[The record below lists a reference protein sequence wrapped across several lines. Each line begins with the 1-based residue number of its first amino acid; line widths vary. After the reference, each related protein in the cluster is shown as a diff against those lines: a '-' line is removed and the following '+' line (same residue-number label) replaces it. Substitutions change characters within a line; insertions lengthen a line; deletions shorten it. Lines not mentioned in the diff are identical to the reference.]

1 MVAESDK
8 TRLETDQRR
17 GRTSGDLRALIEAE
31 RTGLP
36 FVHWRDSEGEQHILM
51 LSPVRARLTVG
62 RHEESDIALTWEPTV
77 SRAHAV
83 IESIGDEWTL
93 LDNGISQNGS
103 FVNESLV
110 HGRCRLHDK
119 DRMSFG
125 DTHVVFR
132 DPEAERGSSPSARTP
147 RSPEGIRFTETKRAI
162 LIALC
167 RPIAEHRSS
176 SPATDPQIA
185 SEVSL
190 TVDAVTDHLRELFAQ
205 LGLAELPKNEKRG
218 RLVATVLRRGLLS
231 PGDF

>member
-1 MVAESDK
+1 VAEGDK
-8 TRLETDQRR
+8 TRLETDQKR
-17 GRTSGDLRALIEAE
+17 GRTSQDLRALIEAE
-31 RTGLP
+31 RTGLA
-36 FVHWRDSEGEQHILM
+36 FVYWRDSSGEQHILM

-62 RHEESDIALTWEPTV
+62 RGEHSDIALTWEPTV

-83 IESIGDEWTL
+83 IESIGDDWTL

-110 HGRCRLHDK
+110 HGRCRLNDK

-132 DPEAERGSSPSARTP
+132 DPEGERGSSRSARGA
-147 RSPEGIRFTETKRAI
+147 EAAKGIRLTATKRTI
-162 LIALC
+162 LIELC
-167 RPIAEHRSS
+167 RPIAEHRSPT
-176 SPATDPQIA
+176 PATDPQIA

-190 TVDAVTDHLRELFAQ
+190 TVDTVDGHLRELFA
-205 LGLAELPKNEKRG
+205 LFGLVALPENERRG